1 MIVAFKGPTRADD
14 HLIIQSDTMY
24 KYRETA
30 RLQVEGIVIDV
41 PKTIVEE
48 IRQKLAY
55 ELQKTITVNVPSSP
69 SLTF

>member
-14 HLIIQSDTMY
+14 YRIIQSDTMY

-41 PKTIVEE
+41 PQSIVEE
-48 IRQKLAY
+48 IRQKL
-55 ELQKTITVNVPSSP
+55 ENDLQKTITVNTPSSP
-69 SLTF
+69 ELTF